1 MNYLSAEN
9 VSRNLG
15 ERWVF
20 KNLFFGLQ
28 KGEKVALIGKNGTG
42 KTTLMETLM
51 GMQSPD
57 EGKISIR
64 KGIRVG
70 YLPQNPDFNENEE
83 VLNYL
88 FSDDLPSAVAIK
100 YYEKAMI
107 SGDPKELEEAFSLM
121 EANNA
126 WDYEARAK
134 QIISRLGIPDG
145 EQKVSTLSGGQ
156 KKRLALA
163 KLLIESPDIMI
174 LDEPTNHL
182 DIETI
187 EWLEGILSGPNVT
200 VLVVSHDRYFLDK
213 ICNKMFELADGSLY
227 TYEGNYAY
235 FLEKKAE
242 REASEA
248 SSISKA
254 KNLYRKEL
262 EWMRKQPKARGTKA
276 QYRID
281 AFHET
286 EEKANK
292 KIDDSKLELNIQMSR
307 LGNKIIEINH
317 LKKAWG
323 DKKIV
328 NDFTYTFKKKDRIG
342 IVGKNGAGKT
352 TFLQLLTGNEQPDSG
367 TIDPGET
374 LVIGYYTQLPFEF
387 RPEQRVIDTITEI
400 AEVIPY
406 GKNESLT
413 PSQFLSKFL
422 FPTAQQYTPVSKL
435 SGGEK
440 KRLQLMKVL
449 VKNPNFL
456 ILDEPTND
464 LDLDTLQL
472 LEDFLSEFQ
481 GCLLLV
487 SHDRYF
493 MDNLVDQLILVEG
506 EGEVNFFNGNY
517 TDYRLALENETSK
530 TSPSRPSGIGI
541 SNGNT
546 INSEADHNKNP
557 LDKDFNKKAVAEALE
572 ATKPKKLSFKEQKEF
587 EELEKE
593 MADLELKKEA
603 FIEKLNAGSEDF
615 QELAKWAQEIEKI
628 KNTLEEK
635 ELRWLELS
643 M

>member
-9 VSRNLG
+9 ISRNLG

-42 KTTLMETLM
+42 KTTLMESIM

-57 EGKISIR
+57 EGKITIR

-70 YLPQNPDFNENEE
+70 YLPQNPIFTENER

-100 YYEKAMI
+100 AYEKAML
-107 SGDPKELEEAFSLM
+107 SGDPQELEDSFALM

-134 QIISRLGIPDG
+134 QIITRLGIPDG
-145 EQKVSTLSGGQ
+145 DQLVSTLSGGQ
-156 KKRLALA
+156 KKRLSLA

-213 ICNKMFELADGSLY
+213 VCNKMMELALGSIY
-227 TYEGNYAY
+227 TYEGNYGY

-248 SSISKA
+248 STVAKA

-262 EWMRKQPKARGTKA
+262 EWMRRQPKARGTKS
-276 QYRID
+276 QSRID
-281 AFHET
+281 AFSET
-286 EEKANK
+286 EEMAHRKV
-292 KIDDSKLELNIQMSR
+292 DDSKLELNIQMSR

-323 DKKIV
+323 EKKIV

-352 TFLQLLTGNEQPDSG
+352 TFLQLLTGLEQPDSG

-387 RPEQRVIDTITEI
+387 KPEQRVIDTITEI

-440 KRLQLMKVL
+440 KRLQLMQVL

-517 TDYRLALENETSK
+517 TDYRIALENKEKEPAPT
-530 TSPSRPSGIGI
+530 P
-541 SNGNT
+541 
-546 INSEADHNKNP
+546 
-557 LDKDFNKKAVAEALE
+557 KAAVIEKEVVSVQKGA
-572 ATKPKKLSFKEQKEF
+572 KLSFKEQKEF
-587 EELEKE
+587 EDLEKE
-593 MADLELKKEA
+593 MAKLEAEKEA
-603 FIEKLNAGSEDF
+603 LIEKLNGGSDDF
-615 QELAKWAQEIEKI
+615 QLLANWAKEIEVL

-643 M
+643 ERV

>member
-9 VSRNLG
+9 ISRNLG

-42 KTTLMETLM
+42 KTTLMESIM

-57 EGKISIR
+57 EGKITIR

-70 YLPQNPDFNENEE
+70 YLPQNPIFEENER

-100 YYEKAMI
+100 AYEKAML
-107 SGDPKELEEAFSLM
+107 SGDPQELEDSFALM
-121 EANNA
+121 ESNNA

-145 EQKVSTLSGGQ
+145 DQQVSTLSGGQ
-156 KKRLALA
+156 KKRLSLA

-200 VLVVSHDRYFLDK
+200 VVVVSHDRYFLDK
-213 ICNKMFELADGSLY
+213 VCNKMMELANGSIY
-227 TYEGNYAY
+227 TYEGNYGY

-248 SSISKA
+248 STVAKA

-262 EWMRKQPKARGTKA
+262 EWMRRQPKARGTKA

-281 AFHET
+281 AFAET
-286 EEKANK
+286 EEVAHRKV
-292 KIDDSKLELNIQMSR
+292 DDSKLELNIQMSR

-323 DKKIV
+323 EKKIV

-352 TFLQLLTGNEQPDSG
+352 TFLQLLTGLEQPDSG

-387 RPEQRVIDTITEI
+387 KPDQRVIDTITEI

-413 PSQFLSKFL
+413 PSQFLSKIL

-440 KRLQLMKVL
+440 KRLQLMQVL

-517 TDYRLALENETSK
+517 TDYRISLENKEKEPAPVTKAPVIETPVTPVQK
-530 TSPSRPSGIGI
+530 G
-541 SNGNT
+541 
-546 INSEADHNKNP
+546 A
-557 LDKDFNKKAVAEALE
+557 
-572 ATKPKKLSFKEQKEF
+572 KLSFKEQKEF

-593 MADLELKKEA
+593 MATLESEKEA
-603 FIEKLNAGSEDF
+603 LIEKLNGGSEDF
-615 QELAKWAQEIEKI
+615 QLLADWAKAIEAI

-643 M
+643 ERV

>member
-9 VSRNLG
+9 VSRNIG
-15 ERWVF
+15 ERWIF
-20 KNLFFGLQ
+20 KSLFFGLQ

-51 GMQSPD
+51 GMQTPD
-57 EGKISIR
+57 DGKISIR

-70 YLPQNPDFNENEE
+70 YLPQNPIFSENEE

-100 YYEKAMI
+100 AYEKAML
-107 SGDPKELEEAFSLM
+107 SGDSKELEDSFALM
-121 EANNA
+121 ETHNA

-134 QIISRLGIPDG
+134 QIITRLGIPDG
-145 EQKVSTLSGGQ
+145 DQKVSTLSGGQ
-156 KKRLALA
+156 KKRLSLA

-213 ICNKMFELADGSLY
+213 ICNKMFELALGALY

-281 AFHET
+281 AFT
-286 EEKANK
+286 EIDEMAHK
-292 KIDDSKLELNIQMSR
+292 KLDDSKLELNIQMSR
-307 LGNKIIEINH
+307 LGNKIIEING

-323 DKKIV
+323 DKKII
-328 NDFTYTFKKKDRIG
+328 NEFTYTFKKKDRIG

-352 TFLQLLTGNEQPDSG
+352 TFLQLLTGLEKPDAG

-374 LVIGYYTQLPFEF
+374 LVIGYYTQIPFDF
-387 RPEQRVIDTITEI
+387 KPEQRVIDTITEI

-406 GKNESLT
+406 GKNESLS

-422 FPTAQQYTPVSKL
+422 FPTAQQYTPVEKL

-440 KRLQLMKVL
+440 KRLQLMRVL

-506 EGEVNFFNGNY
+506 EGEVKFFNGNY
-517 TDYRLALENETSK
+517 TDYRISLENQSENNSAANKPSPVKAPSTENSTSK
-530 TSPSRPSGIGI
+530 ST
-541 SNGNT
+541 
-546 INSEADHNKNP
+546 
-557 LDKDFNKKAVAEALE
+557 
-572 ATKPKKLSFKEQKEF
+572 KLSFKEQKEF
-587 EELEKE
+587 ETLEIE
-593 MADLELKKEA
+593 IQDLEQKKQSL
-603 FIEKLNAGSEDF
+603 IEQLNAGHEDF
-615 QELAKWAQEIEKI
+615 QLLSQWATQIEEI
-628 KNTLEEK
+628 KNWLEEK
-635 ELRWLELS
+635 EARWLELS
-643 M
+643 EK

>member
-9 VSRNLG
+9 ISRNIG

-70 YLPQNPDFNENEE
+70 YLPQNPIFTENEE

-88 FSDDLPSAVAIK
+88 FSDDLPSAMAIK
-100 YYEKAMI
+100 AYEKAMI
-107 SGDPKELEEAFSLM
+107 SGDAKELEDSFALM
-121 EANNA
+121 EAHNA

-145 EQKVSTLSGGQ
+145 DQKVSTLSGGQ
-156 KKRLALA
+156 KKRLSLA

-213 ICNKMFELADGSLY
+213 ICNKMFELSQGSLY

-281 AFHET
+281 AFAET
-286 EEKANK
+286 EEMAHRKP
-292 KIDDSKLELNIQMSR
+292 DDSKLELAIQMSR
-307 LGNKIIEINH
+307 LGNKIIEING

-323 DKKIV
+323 DKKII

-352 TFLQLLTGNEQPDSG
+352 TFLQLLTGLETPDAG

-374 LVIGYYTQLPFEF
+374 LVVGYYTQIPFDF
-387 RPEQRVIDTITEI
+387 KPEQRVIDTITEI

-406 GKNESLT
+406 GKNESLS

-422 FPTAQQYTPVSKL
+422 FPTAQQYTPVAKL

-440 KRLQLMKVL
+440 KRLQLMRVL

-506 EGEVNFFNGNY
+506 EGEVRFFNGNY
-517 TDYRLALENETSK
+517 TDYRISLENQPESA
-530 TSPSRPSGIGI
+530 P
-541 SNGNT
+541 
-546 INSEADHNKNP
+546 
-557 LDKDFNKKAVAEALE
+557 
-572 ATKPKKLSFKEQKEF
+572 ATKVNPVKAPSTVAAPAGTKGPKLSFKEQKEF
-587 EELEKE
+587 EELEAK
-593 MADLELKKEA
+593 MATLESQKAVL
-603 FIEKLNAGSEDF
+603 IDQLHAGSEDF
-615 QELAKWAQEIEKI
+615 QVLTRLAQEIDVI
-628 KNTLEEK
+628 KNSLEEM

-643 M
+643 ERV

>member
-107 SGDPKELEEAFSLM
+107 SGDPSELEEAFSLM
-121 EANNA
+121 EINNA

-187 EWLEGILSGPNVT
+187 EWLEGIMSGPNVT

-213 ICNKMFELADGSLY
+213 ICNKMFELAEGTLY

-254 KNLYRKEL
+254 KNLYKKEL

-276 QYRID
+276 QSRID
-281 AFHET
+281 AFYDT

-323 DKKIV
+323 EKKIV

-352 TFLQLLTGNEQPDSG
+352 TFLQLLTGNTQPDSG

-449 VKNPNFL
+449 VTNPNFL

-517 TDYRLALENETSK
+517 TDYRIALENKEKQPEVKVVKDSSASTAVESTS
-530 TSPSRPSGIGI
+530 TNAP
-541 SNGNT
+541 
-546 INSEADHNKNP
+546 A
-557 LDKDFNKKAVAEALE
+557 
-572 ATKPKKLSFKEQKEF
+572 KKLSFKEQKEF
-587 EELEKE
+587 EDLEKE
-593 MADLELKKEA
+593 MAKLEAEKETL
-603 FIEKLNAGSEDF
+603 IEKLNAGSENF
-615 QELAKWAQEIEKI
+615 QELANWSKAIEDI

>member
-9 VSRNLG
+9 ISRNLG

-42 KTTLMETLM
+42 KTTLMESIM

-57 EGKISIR
+57 EGKITIR

-70 YLPQNPDFNENEE
+70 YLPQNPFFEENER

-100 YYEKAMI
+100 AYEKAML
-107 SGDPKELEEAFSLM
+107 SGDPQELEDSFALM

-134 QIISRLGIPDG
+134 QIITRLGIPDG
-145 EQKVSTLSGGQ
+145 DQQVSTLSGGQ
-156 KKRLALA
+156 KKRLSLA

-213 ICNKMFELADGSLY
+213 VCNKMMELALGSIY
-227 TYEGNYAY
+227 TYEGNYGY

-248 SSISKA
+248 STVAKA

-262 EWMRKQPKARGTKA
+262 EWMRRQPKARGTKS
-276 QYRID
+276 QSRID
-281 AFHET
+281 AFSET
-286 EEKANK
+286 EEMAHRKV
-292 KIDDSKLELNIQMSR
+292 DDSKLELNIQMSR

-323 DKKIV
+323 EKKIV

-352 TFLQLLTGNEQPDSG
+352 TFLQLLTGLEQPDSG

-387 RPEQRVIDTITEI
+387 KPEQRVIDTITEI

-440 KRLQLMKVL
+440 KRLQLMQVL

-506 EGEVNFFNGNY
+506 EGEVKFFNGNY
-517 TDYRLALENETSK
+517 TDYRISLENQSENTVGANK
-530 TSPSRPSGIGI
+530 PSPAKAPS
-541 SNGNT
+541 T
-546 INSEADHNKNP
+546 ENSSMK
-557 LDKDFNKKAVAEALE
+557 VS
-572 ATKPKKLSFKEQKEF
+572 KLSFKEQKEF
-587 EELEKE
+587 DTLEKE
-593 MADLELKKEA
+593 IQDLEQKKLA
-603 FIEKLNAGSEDF
+603 LIEQLNAGHEDF
-615 QELAKWAQEIEKI
+615 QILSQWATQIEEI
-628 KNTLEEK
+628 KNTQEQK
-635 ELRWLELS
+635 EARWLELS
-643 M
+643 ER

>member
-9 VSRNLG
+9 ISRNIG

-70 YLPQNPDFNENEE
+70 YLPQNPIFAENEE

-88 FSDDLPSAVAIK
+88 FSDDLPSAMAIK
-100 YYEKAMI
+100 AYEKAMI
-107 SGDPKELEEAFSLM
+107 SGDSKELEDSFALM
-121 EANNA
+121 EAHNA

-145 EQKVSTLSGGQ
+145 DQKVSTLSGGQ
-156 KKRLALA
+156 KKRLSLA

-213 ICNKMFELADGSLY
+213 ICNKMFELSQGSLY

-281 AFHET
+281 AFAET
-286 EEKANK
+286 EEMAHRKP
-292 KIDDSKLELNIQMSR
+292 DDSKLELAIQMSR
-307 LGNKIIEINH
+307 LGNKIIEING
-317 LKKAWG
+317 LQKAWG
-323 DKKIV
+323 EKKII

-352 TFLQLLTGNEQPDSG
+352 TFLQLLTGLETPDAG

-374 LVIGYYTQLPFEF
+374 LVVGYYTQIPFDF
-387 RPEQRVIDTITEI
+387 KPEQRVIDTITEI

-406 GKNESLT
+406 GKNESLS

-422 FPTAQQYTPVSKL
+422 FPTAQQYTPVAKL

-440 KRLQLMKVL
+440 KRLQLMRVL

-506 EGEVNFFNGNY
+506 
-517 TDYRLALENETSK
+517 
-530 TSPSRPSGIGI
+530 
-541 SNGNT
+541 
-546 INSEADHNKNP
+546 
-557 LDKDFNKKAVAEALE
+557 
-572 ATKPKKLSFKEQKEF
+572 
-587 EELEKE
+587 
-593 MADLELKKEA
+593 
-603 FIEKLNAGSEDF
+603 
-615 QELAKWAQEIEKI
+615 
-628 KNTLEEK
+628 
-635 ELRWLELS
+635 
-643 M
+643 

>member
-9 VSRNLG
+9 ISRNLG

-42 KTTLMETLM
+42 KTTLMESIM

-57 EGKISIR
+57 EGKITIR

-70 YLPQNPDFNENEE
+70 YLPQNPIFAENER

-100 YYEKAMI
+100 SYEKAML
-107 SGDPKELEEAFSLM
+107 SGDPQELADSFALM
-121 EANNA
+121 EVNNA

-134 QIISRLGIPDG
+134 QIITRLGIPDG
-145 EQKVSTLSGGQ
+145 DQQVATLSGGQ
-156 KKRLALA
+156 KKRLSLA

-213 ICNKMFELADGSLY
+213 VCNKMMELALGSIY
-227 TYEGNYAY
+227 TYEGNYGY

-242 REASEA
+242 RDASDA
-248 SSISKA
+248 STVAKA

-262 EWMRKQPKARGTKA
+262 EWMRRQPKARGTKA
-276 QYRID
+276 QSRID
-281 AFHET
+281 AFAET
-286 EEKANK
+286 EEVAHRKV
-292 KIDDSKLELNIQMSR
+292 DDSKLELNIQMSR

-323 DKKIV
+323 DKRIV

-352 TFLQLLTGNEQPDSG
+352 TFLQLLTGLEQPDSG

-387 RPEQRVIDTITEI
+387 KPEQRVIDTITEI

-406 GKNESLT
+406 GKNEFLT

-440 KRLQLMKVL
+440 KRLQLMQVL

-517 TDYRLALENETSK
+517 TDYRIALEIKEKEPASVVK
-530 TSPSRPSGIGI
+530 TNTPSPVVSAQKG
-541 SNGNT
+541 
-546 INSEADHNKNP
+546 A
-557 LDKDFNKKAVAEALE
+557 
-572 ATKPKKLSFKEQKEF
+572 KLSFKEQKEL
-587 EELEKE
+587 EDLEKE
-593 MADLELKKEA
+593 MAKLEA
-603 FIEKLNAGSEDF
+603 EKDALIQQLNDGSEDF
-615 QELAKWAQEIEKI
+615 QLLADWAKNIESI

-643 M
+643 ERA

>member
-9 VSRNLG
+9 ISRNLG

-28 KGEKVALIGKNGTG
+28 KGEKVSLIGKNGTG

-57 EGKISIR
+57 EGKVTIR

-70 YLPQNPDFNENEE
+70 YLPQNPIFQENEE

-88 FSDDLPSAVAIK
+88 FSDDLPSAQAIK
-100 YYEKAMI
+100 AYEKAMI
-107 SGDPKELEEAFSLM
+107 SGDAKELEESFALM
-121 EANNA
+121 VAHNA

-134 QIISRLGIPDG
+134 QIITRLGIPDG
-145 EQKVSTLSGGQ
+145 DQKVSTLSGGQ
-156 KKRLALA
+156 KKRLSLA

-213 ICNKMFELADGSLY
+213 VCNKMLELSNGSIY

-248 SSISKA
+248 STISKA

-262 EWMRKQPKARGTKA
+262 EWMRRQPKARGTKA
-276 QYRID
+276 QSRID
-281 AFHET
+281 AFAET
-286 EEKANK
+286 EEIAHRKV
-292 KIDDSKLELNIQMSR
+292 DDSKLEFNIQMSR

-352 TFLQLLTGNEQPDSG
+352 TFLQLLTGLEQPDAG

-387 RPEQRVIDTITEI
+387 KPEQRVIDVITEI

-422 FPTAQQYTPVSKL
+422 FPTAQQYTPVEKL

-440 KRLQLMKVL
+440 KRLQLMQVL

-506 EGEVNFFNGNY
+506 DGEVNFFNGNY
-517 TDYRLALENETSK
+517 TDYRIALENKEKEPVVEKK
-530 TSPSRPSGIGI
+530 TPTPVI
-541 SNGNT
+541 
-546 INSEADHNKNP
+546 ENKSTT
-557 LDKDFNKKAVAEALE
+557 KVA
-572 ATKPKKLSFKEQKEF
+572 KLSFKEAKEL
-587 EELEKE
+587 EELEKD
-593 MADLELKKEA
+593 MAVMEEQKEA
-603 FIEKLNAGSEDF
+603 LIERLNKGSDNF
-615 QELAKWAQEIEKI
+615 QDLTAWAAEIERL
-628 KNTLEEK
+628 KNSLEEK
-635 ELRWLELS
+635 EMRWLELS
-643 M
+643 ERA

>member
-9 VSRNLG
+9 ISRNLG

-42 KTTLMETLM
+42 KTTLMESIM

-57 EGKISIR
+57 EGKITIR

-70 YLPQNPDFNENEE
+70 YLPQNPIFAENER

-100 YYEKAMI
+100 AYEKAML
-107 SGDPKELEEAFSLM
+107 SGDPQELEDSFALM

-134 QIISRLGIPDG
+134 QIITRLGIPDG
-145 EQKVSTLSGGQ
+145 DQLVSTLSGGQ
-156 KKRLALA
+156 KKRLSLA

-213 ICNKMFELADGSLY
+213 VCNKMMELALGSIY
-227 TYEGNYAY
+227 TYEGNYGY

-248 SSISKA
+248 STVAKA

-262 EWMRKQPKARGTKA
+262 EWMRRQPKARGTKS
-276 QYRID
+276 QSRID
-281 AFHET
+281 AFSET
-286 EEKANK
+286 EEVAHRKV
-292 KIDDSKLELNIQMSR
+292 DDSKLELNIQMSR

-323 DKKIV
+323 EKKIV

-352 TFLQLLTGNEQPDSG
+352 TFLQLLTGLEQPDSG

-387 RPEQRVIDTITEI
+387 KPEQRVIDTITEI

-440 KRLQLMKVL
+440 KRLQLMQVL

-517 TDYRLALENETSK
+517 TDYRIALEIKEKTPAPVVKAPVIETPVVSVQK
-530 TSPSRPSGIGI
+530 G
-541 SNGNT
+541 
-546 INSEADHNKNP
+546 A
-557 LDKDFNKKAVAEALE
+557 
-572 ATKPKKLSFKEQKEF
+572 KLSFKEQKEF
-587 EELEKE
+587 EDLEKE
-593 MADLELKKEA
+593 MATLEAEKEA
-603 FIEKLNAGSEDF
+603 LIEKLNSGSEDF
-615 QELAKWAQEIEKI
+615 QLLADWAKQIEVL

-643 M
+643 ERA

>member
-9 VSRNLG
+9 ISRNLG

-42 KTTLMETLM
+42 KTTLMESLM
-51 GMQSPD
+51 GMQTPD

-70 YLPQNPDFNENEE
+70 YLPQNPIFAENEE

-100 YYEKAMI
+100 SYEKAMM
-107 SGDPKELEEAFSLM
+107 SGDPKELEDSFALIETH
-121 EANNA
+121 NA

-145 EQKVSTLSGGQ
+145 DQKVSTLSGGQ
-156 KKRLALA
+156 KKRLSLA

-187 EWLEGILSGPNVT
+187 EWLEGIMSGPNVT

-213 ICNKMFELADGSLY
+213 VCTKMMELADGSIY
-227 TYEGNYAY
+227 TYEGNYGY

-242 REASEA
+242 REASDA
-248 SSISKA
+248 SSVSKA
-254 KNLYRKEL
+254 KNLYRKDL
-262 EWMRKQPKARGTKA
+262 EWMRKQPKARGTKS
-276 QYRID
+276 QSRID
-281 AFHET
+281 AFYET

-292 KIDDSKLELNIQMSR
+292 KLDDSKLELNIQMSR

-323 DKKIV
+323 DKKII

-352 TFLQLLTGNEQPDSG
+352 TFLQLLTGLEQPDSG

-374 LVIGYYTQLPFEF
+374 LVVGYYTQIAFDF

-406 GKNESLT
+406 GKNESLS

-422 FPTAQQYTPVSKL
+422 FPTSQQYTPVEKL

-440 KRLQLMKVL
+440 KRLQLMRVL

-464 LDLDTLQL
+464 LDLDSIQL

-517 TDYRLALENETSK
+517 TDYRIALENKDNEPAAKQSPVKAPTTSA
-530 TSPSRPSGIGI
+530 P
-541 SNGNT
+541 
-546 INSEADHNKNP
+546 
-557 LDKDFNKKAVAEALE
+557 VV
-572 ATKPKKLSFKEQKEF
+572 PKGPKLSFKEQKEF

-593 MADLELKKEA
+593 MAALEIEKDS
-603 FIEKLNAGSEDF
+603 FVEKLNQGSDDF
-615 QELAKWAQEIEKI
+615 QLLTDWAKAIEDI
-628 KNTLEEK
+628 KNKLEEK

-643 M
+643 ERA

>member
-9 VSRNLG
+9 ISRNLG

-42 KTTLMETLM
+42 KTTLMESIM

-57 EGKISIR
+57 EGKITIR

-70 YLPQNPDFNENEE
+70 YLPQNPIFEASER

-100 YYEKAMI
+100 AYEKAMM
-107 SGDPKELEEAFSLM
+107 SGDPQELEDSFALM
-121 EANNA
+121 ETNNA

-134 QIISRLGIPDG
+134 QIITRLGIPDG
-145 EQKVSTLSGGQ
+145 DQQVSTLSGGQ
-156 KKRLALA
+156 KKRLSLA

-213 ICNKMFELADGSLY
+213 VCNKMMELALGSIY
-227 TYEGNYAY
+227 SYEGNYGY

-248 SSISKA
+248 STVTKA

-262 EWMRKQPKARGTKA
+262 EWMRRQPKARGTKS
-276 QYRID
+276 QSRID
-281 AFHET
+281 AFAET
-286 EEKANK
+286 EEMAHRKV
-292 KIDDSKLELNIQMSR
+292 DDSKLELNIQMSR

-323 DKKIV
+323 EKKIV

-352 TFLQLLTGNEQPDSG
+352 TFLQLLTGLDQPDSG

-387 RPEQRVIDTITEI
+387 KPDQRVIDTITEI

-406 GKNESLT
+406 GKNESLS

-440 KRLQLMKVL
+440 KRLQLIRVL

-506 EGEVNFFNGNY
+506 DGEVNFFNGNY
-517 TDYRLALENETSK
+517 TDYRIALENKEK
-530 TSPSRPSGIGI
+530 EPAP
-541 SNGNT
+541 
-546 INSEADHNKNP
+546 
-557 LDKDFNKKAVAEALE
+557 KAAAIEKEVLSVQKGA
-572 ATKPKKLSFKEQKEF
+572 KLSFKEQKE
-587 EELEKE
+587 LDDLDKE
-593 MADLELKKEA
+593 MAKLESEKDAL
-603 FIEKLNAGSEDF
+603 IEKLNSGSGDF
-615 QELAKWAQEIEKI
+615 QVLADWAKKIEVLKAS
-628 KNTLEEK
+628 LEEK

-643 M
+643 ERA

>member
-9 VSRNLG
+9 ISRNLG

-28 KGEKVALIGKNGTG
+28 KGEKVSLIGKNGTG

-51 GMQSPD
+51 GLQSPD
-57 EGKISIR
+57 EGKVTIR

-70 YLPQNPDFNENEE
+70 YLPQNPIFQENEE

-88 FSDDLPSAVAIK
+88 FSDDLPSAQAIK
-100 YYEKAMI
+100 AYEKAMI
-107 SGDPKELEEAFSLM
+107 SGDAKELEDSFALM

-134 QIISRLGIPDG
+134 QIITRLGIPDG
-145 EQKVSTLSGGQ
+145 DQKVSTLSGGQ
-156 KKRLALA
+156 KKRLSLA

-213 ICNKMFELADGSLY
+213 VCNKMLELSNGSIY

-248 SSISKA
+248 STISKA

-262 EWMRKQPKARGTKA
+262 EWMRRQPKARGTKA
-276 QYRID
+276 QSRID
-281 AFHET
+281 AFAET
-286 EEKANK
+286 EEVAHRKT
-292 KIDDSKLELNIQMSR
+292 DDSKLELNIQMSR

-323 DKKIV
+323 EKKIV

-342 IVGKNGAGKT
+342 IIGKNGAGKT
-352 TFLQLLTGNEQPDSG
+352 TFLQLLTGLEQPDAG

-387 RPEQRVIDTITEI
+387 KPEQRVIDTITEI

-422 FPTAQQYTPVSKL
+422 FPTAQQYTPVEKL

-440 KRLQLMKVL
+440 KRLQLMQVL

-517 TDYRLALENETSK
+517 TDYRIALENKEK
-530 TSPSRPSGIGI
+530 EP
-541 SNGNT
+541 
-546 INSEADHNKNP
+546 
-557 LDKDFNKKAVAEALE
+557 VAEKKSPVVAVE
-572 ATKPKKLSFKEQKEF
+572 NKPASKGAKLSFKEAKEL
-587 EELEKE
+587 EEIEKE
-593 MADLELKKEA
+593 MAVMEGQKEA
-603 FIEKLNAGSEDF
+603 LIERLSKGSDDF
-615 QELAKWAQEIEKI
+615 QDLTAWAAEIERL
-628 KNTLEEK
+628 KNSLEEK
-635 ELRWLELS
+635 EMRWLELS
-643 M
+643 ERA

>member
-107 SGDPKELEEAFSLM
+107 SGDPSELEEAFSLM
-121 EANNA
+121 EINNA

-187 EWLEGILSGPNVT
+187 EWLEGIMSGPNVT

-213 ICNKMFELADGSLY
+213 ICNKMFELAEGTLY

-254 KNLYRKEL
+254 KNLYKKEL

-276 QYRID
+276 QSRID
-281 AFHET
+281 AFYDT

-292 KIDDSKLELNIQMSR
+292 KIDDSKLELNIQMTR

-323 DKKIV
+323 EKKIV

-352 TFLQLLTGNEQPDSG
+352 TFLQLLTGNTQPDSG

-406 GKNESLT
+406 GKNETLT

-449 VKNPNFL
+449 VTNPNFL

-517 TDYRLALENETSK
+517 TDYRIALENKEK
-530 TSPSRPSGIGI
+530 QP
-541 SNGNT
+541 
-546 INSEADHNKNP
+546 EVKVV
-557 LDKDFNKKAVAEALE
+557 KDSSASTAVESTTTNAPA
-572 ATKPKKLSFKEQKEF
+572 KKLSFKEQKEF
-587 EELEKE
+587 EDLEKE
-593 MADLELKKEA
+593 MAKLEAEKETL
-603 FIEKLNAGSEDF
+603 IEKLNAGSENF
-615 QELAKWAQEIEKI
+615 QELANWSKAIEDI

>member
-9 VSRNLG
+9 ISRNLG

-42 KTTLMETLM
+42 KTTLMESIM

-57 EGKISIR
+57 EGKITIR

-70 YLPQNPDFNENEE
+70 YLPQNPIFEENER

-100 YYEKAMI
+100 AYEKAML
-107 SGDPKELEEAFSLM
+107 SGDPQELEDSFALM
-121 EANNA
+121 ESNNA

-145 EQKVSTLSGGQ
+145 DQQVSTLSGGQ
-156 KKRLALA
+156 KKRLSLA

-213 ICNKMFELADGSLY
+213 VCNKMMELANGSIY
-227 TYEGNYAY
+227 TYEGNYGY

-248 SSISKA
+248 STVAKA

-262 EWMRKQPKARGTKA
+262 EWMRRQPKARGTKA

-281 AFHET
+281 AFAET
-286 EEKANK
+286 EEVAHRKV
-292 KIDDSKLELNIQMSR
+292 DDSKLELNIQMSR

-323 DKKIV
+323 EKKIV

-352 TFLQLLTGNEQPDSG
+352 TFLQLLTGLEQPDSG

-387 RPEQRVIDTITEI
+387 KPEQRVIDTITEI

-422 FPTAQQYTPVSKL
+422 FPTTQQYTPVSKL

-440 KRLQLMKVL
+440 KRLQLMQVL

-493 MDNLVDQLILVEG
+493 MDNLVDQLILIEG

-517 TDYRLALENETSK
+517 TDYRISLENKEKEPAPVTKAPVIETPVTPVQK
-530 TSPSRPSGIGI
+530 G
-541 SNGNT
+541 
-546 INSEADHNKNP
+546 A
-557 LDKDFNKKAVAEALE
+557 
-572 ATKPKKLSFKEQKEF
+572 KLSFKEQKEF

-593 MADLELKKEA
+593 MATLESEKEA
-603 FIEKLNAGSEDF
+603 LIEKLNGGSEDF
-615 QELAKWAQEIEKI
+615 QLLADWAKAIEAI

-643 M
+643 ERA

>member
-9 VSRNLG
+9 ISRNLG

-42 KTTLMETLM
+42 KTTLMESIM

-57 EGKISIR
+57 EGKITIR

-70 YLPQNPDFNENEE
+70 YLPQNPFFEENER

-100 YYEKAMI
+100 AYEKAML
-107 SGDPKELEEAFSLM
+107 SGDPQELEDSFALM

-134 QIISRLGIPDG
+134 QIITRLGIPDG
-145 EQKVSTLSGGQ
+145 DQQVSTLSGGQ
-156 KKRLALA
+156 KKRLSLA

-213 ICNKMFELADGSLY
+213 VCNKMMELALGAIY
-227 TYEGNYAY
+227 TYEGNYGY

-248 SSISKA
+248 STVAKA

-262 EWMRKQPKARGTKA
+262 EWMRRQPKARGTKS
-276 QYRID
+276 QSRID
-281 AFHET
+281 AFSET
-286 EEKANK
+286 EEMAHRKV
-292 KIDDSKLELNIQMSR
+292 DDSKLELNIQMSR

-323 DKKIV
+323 EKKIV

-352 TFLQLLTGNEQPDSG
+352 TFLQLLTGLEQPDSG

-387 RPEQRVIDTITEI
+387 KPEQRVIDTITEI

-440 KRLQLMKVL
+440 KRLQLMQVL

-517 TDYRLALENETSK
+517 TDYRIALENKEKEPAPVAKAPVIET
-530 TSPSRPSGIGI
+530 P
-541 SNGNT
+541 
-546 INSEADHNKNP
+546 
-557 LDKDFNKKAVAEALE
+557 VAPVQKGA
-572 ATKPKKLSFKEQKEF
+572 KLSFKEQKEF
-587 EELEKE
+587 EDLEKE
-593 MADLELKKEA
+593 MAKLEAEKEA
-603 FIEKLNAGSEDF
+603 LIEKLNGGSEDF
-615 QELAKWAQEIEKI
+615 QLLADWAKQIEVL

-643 M
+643 ERA

>member
-9 VSRNLG
+9 ISRNLG

-42 KTTLMETLM
+42 KTTLMESIM

-57 EGKISIR
+57 EGKITIR

-70 YLPQNPDFNENEE
+70 YLPQNPIFEENER

-100 YYEKAMI
+100 AYEKAML
-107 SGDPKELEEAFSLM
+107 SGDPQELEDSFALM
-121 EANNA
+121 ESNNA

-145 EQKVSTLSGGQ
+145 DQQVSTLSGGQ
-156 KKRLALA
+156 KKRLSLA

-213 ICNKMFELADGSLY
+213 VCNKMMELANGSIY
-227 TYEGNYAY
+227 TYEGNYGY

-248 SSISKA
+248 STVAKA

-262 EWMRKQPKARGTKA
+262 EWMRRQPKARGTKA

-281 AFHET
+281 AFAET
-286 EEKANK
+286 EEVAHRKV
-292 KIDDSKLELNIQMSR
+292 DDSKLELNIQMSR

-323 DKKIV
+323 EKKIV

-352 TFLQLLTGNEQPDSG
+352 TFLQLLTGLEQPDSG

-387 RPEQRVIDTITEI
+387 KPEQRVIDTITEI

-440 KRLQLMKVL
+440 KRLQLMQVL

-517 TDYRLALENETSK
+517 TDYRISLENKEKEPAPVTKAPVIETPVTPVQK
-530 TSPSRPSGIGI
+530 G
-541 SNGNT
+541 
-546 INSEADHNKNP
+546 A
-557 LDKDFNKKAVAEALE
+557 
-572 ATKPKKLSFKEQKEF
+572 KLSFKEQKEF

-593 MADLELKKEA
+593 MATLESEKEA
-603 FIEKLNAGSEDF
+603 LIEKLNGGSEDF
-615 QELAKWAQEIEKI
+615 QLLADWAKAIEAI

-643 M
+643 ERA

>member
-9 VSRNLG
+9 ISRNIG

-70 YLPQNPDFNENEE
+70 YLPQNPIFAENEE

-88 FSDDLPSAVAIK
+88 FSDDLPSAMAIK
-100 YYEKAMI
+100 AYEKAMI
-107 SGDPKELEEAFSLM
+107 SGDSKELEDSFALM
-121 EANNA
+121 EAHNA

-145 EQKVSTLSGGQ
+145 DQKVSTLSGGQ
-156 KKRLALA
+156 KKRLSLA

-213 ICNKMFELADGSLY
+213 ICNKMFELSQGSLY

-281 AFHET
+281 AFAET
-286 EEKANK
+286 EEMAHRKP
-292 KIDDSKLELNIQMSR
+292 DDSKLELAIQMSR
-307 LGNKIIEINH
+307 LGNKIIEING
-317 LKKAWG
+317 LQKAWG
-323 DKKIV
+323 EKKII

-352 TFLQLLTGNEQPDSG
+352 TFLQLLTGLETPDAG

-374 LVIGYYTQLPFEF
+374 LVVGYYTQIPFDF
-387 RPEQRVIDTITEI
+387 KPEQRVIDTITEI

-406 GKNESLT
+406 GKNESLS

-422 FPTAQQYTPVSKL
+422 FPTAQQYTPVAKL

-440 KRLQLMKVL
+440 KRLQLMRVL

-506 EGEVNFFNGNY
+506 EGEVRFFNGNY
-517 TDYRLALENETSK
+517 TDYRISLENQTDSAPVAK
-530 TSPSRPSGIGI
+530 VNPVKAPSTVAAP
-541 SNGNT
+541 
-546 INSEADHNKNP
+546 
-557 LDKDFNKKAVAEALE
+557 AV
-572 ATKPKKLSFKEQKEF
+572 TKGPKLSFKEQKEF
-587 EELEKE
+587 EELEAK
-593 MADLELKKEA
+593 MATLESQKAGL
-603 FIEKLNAGSEDF
+603 IEQLNAGSEDF
-615 QELAKWAQEIEKI
+615 QVLTSLAQEIETI
-628 KNTLEEK
+628 KNSLEEM

-643 M
+643 ERV

>member
-9 VSRNLG
+9 ISRNLG

-42 KTTLMETLM
+42 KTTLMESIM

-57 EGKISIR
+57 EGKITIR

-70 YLPQNPDFNENEE
+70 YLPQNPFFEENER

-100 YYEKAMI
+100 AYEKAML
-107 SGDPKELEEAFSLM
+107 SGDPQELEDSFALM

-134 QIISRLGIPDG
+134 QIITRLGIPDG
-145 EQKVSTLSGGQ
+145 DQQVSTLSGGQ
-156 KKRLALA
+156 KKRLSLA

-213 ICNKMFELADGSLY
+213 VCNKMMELALGSIY
-227 TYEGNYAY
+227 TYEGNYGY

-248 SSISKA
+248 STVAKA

-262 EWMRKQPKARGTKA
+262 EWMRRQPKARGTKS
-276 QYRID
+276 QSRID
-281 AFHET
+281 AFSET
-286 EEKANK
+286 EEMAHRKV
-292 KIDDSKLELNIQMSR
+292 DDSKLELNIQMSR

-323 DKKIV
+323 EKKIV

-352 TFLQLLTGNEQPDSG
+352 TFLQLLTGLEQPDSG

-387 RPEQRVIDTITEI
+387 KPEQRVIDTITEI

-440 KRLQLMKVL
+440 KRLQLMQVL

-517 TDYRLALENETSK
+517 TDYRIALENKEKEPAPVAKAPVIET
-530 TSPSRPSGIGI
+530 P
-541 SNGNT
+541 
-546 INSEADHNKNP
+546 
-557 LDKDFNKKAVAEALE
+557 VAPVQKGA
-572 ATKPKKLSFKEQKEF
+572 KLSFKEQKEF
-587 EELEKE
+587 EDLEKE
-593 MADLELKKEA
+593 MAKLEAEKEA
-603 FIEKLNAGSEDF
+603 LIEKLNGGSEDF
-615 QELAKWAQEIEKI
+615 QLLADWAKQIEVL

-643 M
+643 ERA

>member
-9 VSRNLG
+9 ISRNIG

-20 KNLFFGLQ
+20 KSLFFGLQ

-70 YLPQNPDFNENEE
+70 YLPQNPIFSENEE

-88 FSDDLPSAVAIK
+88 FSDDLPSAMAIK
-100 YYEKAMI
+100 AYEKAMI
-107 SGDPKELEEAFSLM
+107 SGDAKELEDSFALM
-121 EANNA
+121 EAHNA

-134 QIISRLGIPDG
+134 QIITRLGIPDG
-145 EQKVSTLSGGQ
+145 DQKVLTLSGGQ
-156 KKRLALA
+156 KKRLSLA

-213 ICNKMFELADGSLY
+213 ICTKMFELSQGSLY
-227 TYEGNYAY
+227 TYDGNYAY

-281 AFHET
+281 AFAET
-286 EEKANK
+286 EEMAHRKP
-292 KIDDSKLELNIQMSR
+292 DDSKLELAIQMSR
-307 LGNKIIEINH
+307 LGNKIIEIH
-317 LKKAWG
+317 GLKKAWA
-323 DKKIV
+323 DKKII

-352 TFLQLLTGNEQPDSG
+352 TFLQLLTGLEKPDAG

-374 LVIGYYTQLPFEF
+374 LVVGYYTQIPFDF
-387 RPEQRVIDTITEI
+387 KPEQRVIDTITEI

-406 GKNESLT
+406 GKNESLS

-422 FPTAQQYTPVSKL
+422 FPTAQQYTPVAKL

-440 KRLQLMKVL
+440 KRLQLMRVL

-506 EGEVNFFNGNY
+506 EGEVRFFNGNY
-517 TDYRLALENETSK
+517 TDYRISLENQTDIAPAAKVNPVKAPS
-530 TSPSRPSGIGI
+530 TVASP
-541 SNGNT
+541 
-546 INSEADHNKNP
+546 
-557 LDKDFNKKAVAEALE
+557 LL
-572 ATKPKKLSFKEQKEF
+572 TKGPKLSFKEQKEF
-587 EELEKE
+587 EELEAK
-593 MADLELKKEA
+593 MAHLESEKTDLMEQ
-603 FIEKLNAGSEDF
+603 LNAGSEDF
-615 QELAKWAQEIEKI
+615 QVLTRLAQEIDVI
-628 KNTLEEK
+628 KNSLEEM

-643 M
+643 ERA

>member
-9 VSRNLG
+9 ISRNLG

-20 KNLFFGLQ
+20 RNLFFGLQ

-42 KTTLMETLM
+42 KTTLMESLM
-51 GMQSPD
+51 GMQTPD

-70 YLPQNPDFNENEE
+70 YLPQSPVFAENEQ

-100 YYEKAMI
+100 SYEKAML
-107 SGDPKELEEAFSLM
+107 SGDSKELEDAFALM
-121 EANNA
+121 EAHNA

-145 EQKVSTLSGGQ
+145 DQKVSTLSGGQ
-156 KKRLALA
+156 KKRLSLA

-187 EWLEGILSGPNVT
+187 EWLEGIMSGPNVT

-213 ICNKMFELADGSLY
+213 VCNKMMELADGSIY

-292 KIDDSKLELNIQMSR
+292 KLDDSKLELNIQMSR

-323 DKKIV
+323 DKKII

-352 TFLQLLTGNEQPDSG
+352 TFLQLLTGLEQPDSG

-374 LVIGYYTQLPFEF
+374 LVVGYYTQIPFDF

-406 GKNESLT
+406 GKNESLS

-422 FPTAQQYTPVSKL
+422 FPTAQQYTPVEKL

-440 KRLQLMKVL
+440 KRLQLMRVL

-517 TDYRLALENETSK
+517 TDYRIALESK
-530 TSPSRPSGIGI
+530 EDEPAGKQSPVKAPS
-541 SNGNT
+541 T
-546 INSEADHNKNP
+546 AAP
-557 LDKDFNKKAVAEALE
+557 VAA
-572 ATKPKKLSFKEQKEF
+572 APVAAASKGPKLSFKEQKEF
-587 EELEKE
+587 DELEKE
-593 MADLELKKEA
+593 MAAL
-603 FIEKLNAGSEDF
+603 
-615 QELAKWAQEIEKI
+615 EIEKDSFVEKLSQGSDDFQLLTEWAKAIEEI
-628 KNTLEEK
+628 KNKLEEK

-643 M
+643 DRA

>member
-9 VSRNLG
+9 ISRNLG

-28 KGEKVALIGKNGTG
+28 KGEKVSLIGKNGTG

-51 GMQSPD
+51 GLQSPD
-57 EGKISIR
+57 EGKVTIR

-70 YLPQNPDFNENEE
+70 YLPQNPIFQENEE

-88 FSDDLPSAVAIK
+88 FSDDLPSAQAIK
-100 YYEKAMI
+100 AYEKAMI
-107 SGDPKELEEAFSLM
+107 SGDAIELEDSFALM
-121 EANNA
+121 EAHNA

-134 QIISRLGIPDG
+134 QIITRLGIPDG
-145 EQKVSTLSGGQ
+145 DQKVNTLSGGQ
-156 KKRLALA
+156 KKRLSLA

-213 ICNKMFELADGSLY
+213 VCNKMLELSNGSIY

-248 SSISKA
+248 STISKA

-262 EWMRKQPKARGTKA
+262 EWMRRQPKARGTKA
-276 QYRID
+276 QSRID
-281 AFHET
+281 AFAET
-286 EEKANK
+286 EEVAHRKT
-292 KIDDSKLELNIQMSR
+292 DDSKLELNIQMSR

-323 DKKIV
+323 EKKIV

-352 TFLQLLTGNEQPDSG
+352 TFLQLLTGLEQPDAG

-374 LVIGYYTQLPFEF
+374 LVIGYYTQIPFEF
-387 RPEQRVIDTITEI
+387 KPEQRVIDTITEI

-422 FPTAQQYTPVSKL
+422 FPTAQQYTPVEKL

-440 KRLQLMKVL
+440 KRLQLMQVL

-517 TDYRLALENETSK
+517 TDYRIALENKEK
-530 TSPSRPSGIGI
+530 EPAV
-541 SNGNT
+541 
-546 INSEADHNKNP
+546 EKKNP
-557 LDKDFNKKAVAEALE
+557 TPVIENKP
-572 ATKPKKLSFKEQKEF
+572 TPKGAKLSFKEAKEL
-587 EELEKE
+587 EELEKD
-593 MADLELKKEA
+593 MAVMEGQKEA
-603 FIEKLNAGSEDF
+603 LIERLSKGSDDF
-615 QELAKWAQEIEKI
+615 QDLTAWAAEIERL
-628 KNTLEEK
+628 KNSLEEK

-643 M
+643 ERA

>member
-9 VSRNLG
+9 ISRNLG

-20 KNLFFGLQ
+20 KGLFFGLQ

-42 KTTLMETLM
+42 KTTLMESLM
-51 GMQSPD
+51 GMQTPD
-57 EGKISIR
+57 EGNISIR

-70 YLPQNPDFNENEE
+70 YLPQNPIFAENEQ

-100 YYEKAMI
+100 SYEKAML
-107 SGDPKELEEAFSLM
+107 SGDSKELEDAFALM
-121 EANNA
+121 EAHNA

-145 EQKVSTLSGGQ
+145 DQKVSTLSGGQ
-156 KKRLALA
+156 KKRLSLA

-187 EWLEGILSGPNVT
+187 EWLEGIMSGPNVT

-213 ICNKMFELADGSLY
+213 VCNKMMELADGSIY

-242 REASEA
+242 REASDA
-248 SSISKA
+248 SSVSKA

-262 EWMRKQPKARGTKA
+262 EWMRKQPKARGTKS
-276 QYRID
+276 QSRID
-281 AFHET
+281 AFYET

-292 KIDDSKLELNIQMSR
+292 KLDDSKLELNIQMSR

-323 DKKIV
+323 DKKII

-352 TFLQLLTGNEQPDSG
+352 TFLQLLTGLEQPDSG

-374 LVIGYYTQLPFEF
+374 LVVGYYTQIPFDF

-406 GKNESLT
+406 GKNESLS

-422 FPTAQQYTPVSKL
+422 FPTSQQYTPVEKL

-440 KRLQLMKVL
+440 KRLQLMRVL

-472 LEDFLSEFQ
+472 LEDFLTEFQ

-517 TDYRLALENETSK
+517 TDYRIALENKENEPVAKQSPVKAPSTSAPV
-530 TSPSRPSGIGI
+530 T
-541 SNGNT
+541 
-546 INSEADHNKNP
+546 
-557 LDKDFNKKAVAEALE
+557 
-572 ATKPKKLSFKEQKEF
+572 PKGPKLSFKEQKEF

-593 MADLELKKEA
+593 MAALEIEKDS
-603 FIEKLNAGSEDF
+603 FVEKLNQGSEDF
-615 QELAKWAQEIEKI
+615 QLLTDWAKAIEDI
-628 KNTLEEK
+628 KNKLEEK
-635 ELRWLELS
+635 ELRWLDLS
-643 M
+643 ERA

>member
-9 VSRNLG
+9 ISRNLG

-42 KTTLMETLM
+42 KTTLMESIM

-57 EGKISIR
+57 EGKITIR

-70 YLPQNPDFNENEE
+70 YLPQNPIFAENER

-88 FSDDLPSAVAIK
+88 FTDDLPSAVAIK
-100 YYEKAMI
+100 AYEKAML
-107 SGDPKELEEAFSLM
+107 SGDPQELSDSFALM
-121 EANNA
+121 ETNNA

-134 QIISRLGIPDG
+134 QIITRLGIPDG
-145 EQKVSTLSGGQ
+145 DQQVSTLSGGQ
-156 KKRLALA
+156 KKRLSLA

-213 ICNKMFELADGSLY
+213 VCNKMMELALGSIY
-227 TYEGNYAY
+227 TYEGNYGY

-248 SSISKA
+248 STISKA

-262 EWMRKQPKARGTKA
+262 EWMRRQPKARGTKS
-276 QYRID
+276 QSRID
-281 AFHET
+281 AFSET
-286 EEKANK
+286 EEMAHRKV
-292 KIDDSKLELNIQMSR
+292 DDSKLELNIQMSR

-323 DKKIV
+323 EKKIV

-352 TFLQLLTGNEQPDSG
+352 TFLQLLTGLEQPDSG

-387 RPEQRVIDTITEI
+387 KPEQRVIDTITEI

-406 GKNESLT
+406 GKNESLS

-440 KRLQLMKVL
+440 KRLQLMRVL

-517 TDYRLALENETSK
+517 TDYRIALENKENEPVPT
-530 TSPSRPSGIGI
+530 
-541 SNGNT
+541 
-546 INSEADHNKNP
+546 
-557 LDKDFNKKAVAEALE
+557 
-572 ATKPKKLSFKEQKEF
+572 PKVQVKEKEVLSVQKGAKLSFKEQKEF
-587 EELEKE
+587 EDLEKE
-593 MADLELKKEA
+593 MAELEFKKVA
-603 FIEKLNAGSEDF
+603 LIEKLNRGSGDF
-615 QELAKWAQEIEKI
+615 QLLADWAKEIEEI

-643 M
+643 ERV

>member
-1 MNYLSAEN
+1 LEHYLN
-9 VSRNLG
+9 
-15 ERWVF
+15 
-20 KNLFFGLQ
+20 Q
-28 KGEKVALIGKNGTG
+28 EKI
-42 KTTLMETLM
+42 TL
-51 GMQSPD
+51 
-57 EGKISIR
+57 
-64 KGIRVG
+64 
-70 YLPQNPDFNENEE
+70 
-83 VLNYL
+83 
-88 FSDDLPSAVAIK
+88 
-100 YYEKAMI
+100 
-107 SGDPKELEEAFSLM
+107 
-121 EANNA
+121 
-126 WDYEARAK
+126 
-134 QIISRLGIPDG
+134 
-145 EQKVSTLSGGQ
+145 
-156 KKRLALA
+156 
-163 KLLIESPDIMI
+163 LL
-174 LDEPTNHL
+174 
-182 DIETI
+182 
-187 EWLEGILSGPNVT
+187 VT
-200 VLVVSHDRYFLDK
+200 HDRYFLDAVSNN
-213 ICNKMFELADGSLY
+213 IWEIDGSTINFY
-227 TYEGNYAY
+227 KGDYETYMEQ
-235 FLEKKAE
+235 KAA
-242 REASEA
+242 RIDSEMA
-248 SSISKA
+248 TIDKA

-276 QYRID
+276 QSRID
-281 AFHET
+281 AFYDT

-323 DKKIV
+323 EKKIV

-352 TFLQLLTGNEQPDSG
+352 TFLQLLTGNTQPDSG

-449 VKNPNFL
+449 VTNPNFL

-517 TDYRLALENETSK
+517 TDYRIALENKEK
-530 TSPSRPSGIGI
+530 QPEVKVVKEI
-541 SNGNT
+541 SASTAVENT
-546 INSEADHNKNP
+546 TTNAP
-557 LDKDFNKKAVAEALE
+557 A
-572 ATKPKKLSFKEQKEF
+572 KKLSFKEQKEF
-587 EELEKE
+587 EDLEKE
-593 MADLELKKEA
+593 IPALESKISALEIQLA
-603 FIEKLNAGSEDF
+603 EISDF
-615 QELAKWAQEIEKI
+615 SKIGELAKELEQLKSSLEI
-628 KNTLEEK
+628 K
-635 ELRWLELS
+635 ELRWLELT

>member
-9 VSRNLG
+9 ISRNLG

-42 KTTLMETLM
+42 KTTLMESIM

-57 EGKISIR
+57 EGKITIR

-70 YLPQNPDFNENEE
+70 YLPQNPIFEENER

-100 YYEKAMI
+100 AYEKAML
-107 SGDPKELEEAFSLM
+107 SGDPQELEDSFALM

-145 EQKVSTLSGGQ
+145 DQQVSTLSGGQ
-156 KKRLALA
+156 KKRLSLA

-213 ICNKMFELADGSLY
+213 VCNKMMELANGSIY
-227 TYEGNYAY
+227 TYEGNYGY

-248 SSISKA
+248 STVAKA

-262 EWMRKQPKARGTKA
+262 EWMRRQPKARGTKA

-281 AFHET
+281 AFAET
-286 EEKANK
+286 EEVAHRKV
-292 KIDDSKLELNIQMSR
+292 DDSKLELNIQMSR

-323 DKKIV
+323 EKKIV

-352 TFLQLLTGNEQPDSG
+352 TFLQLLTGLEQPDSG

-387 RPEQRVIDTITEI
+387 KPEQRVIDTITEI

-440 KRLQLMKVL
+440 KRLQLMQVL

-517 TDYRLALENETSK
+517 TDYRISLENKEKEPAAVVKAPVIETLVTPVQK
-530 TSPSRPSGIGI
+530 G
-541 SNGNT
+541 
-546 INSEADHNKNP
+546 A
-557 LDKDFNKKAVAEALE
+557 
-572 ATKPKKLSFKEQKEF
+572 KLSFKEQKEF
-587 EELEKE
+587 EALEKE
-593 MADLELKKEA
+593 MATLESEKEA
-603 FIEKLNAGSEDF
+603 LIEKLNGGSENF
-615 QELAKWAQEIEKI
+615 QLLADWAKAIETI

-643 M
+643 ERA

>member
-9 VSRNLG
+9 ISRNLG

-20 KNLFFGLQ
+20 KGLFFGLQ

-42 KTTLMETLM
+42 KTTLMESLM
-51 GMQSPD
+51 GMQTPD

-70 YLPQNPDFNENEE
+70 YLPQNPIFAENEQ

-100 YYEKAMI
+100 SYEKAML
-107 SGDPKELEEAFSLM
+107 SGDSKELEDAFALM
-121 EANNA
+121 EAHNA

-145 EQKVSTLSGGQ
+145 DQKVSTLSGGQ
-156 KKRLALA
+156 KKRLSLA

-187 EWLEGILSGPNVT
+187 EWLEGIMSGPNVT

-213 ICNKMFELADGSLY
+213 VCNKMMELADGSIY

-292 KIDDSKLELNIQMSR
+292 KLDDSKLELNIQMSR
-307 LGNKIIEINH
+307 LGNKIIEINT

-323 DKKIV
+323 DKKII

-352 TFLQLLTGNEQPDSG
+352 TFLQLLTGLEQPDSG

-374 LVIGYYTQLPFEF
+374 LVVGYYTQIPFDF

-406 GKNESLT
+406 GKNESLS

-422 FPTAQQYTPVSKL
+422 FPTAQQYTPVEKL

-440 KRLQLMKVL
+440 KRLQLMRVL

-517 TDYRLALENETSK
+517 TDYRIALENKEDEPVAK
-530 TSPSRPSGIGI
+530 QSPAKAPS
-541 SNGNT
+541 T
-546 INSEADHNKNP
+546 AAP
-557 LDKDFNKKAVAEALE
+557 AAPA
-572 ATKPKKLSFKEQKEF
+572 APKGPKLSFKEQKEF

-593 MADLELKKEA
+593 MADLEIEKEA
-603 FIEKLNAGSEDF
+603 LIEKLNQGSEDF
-615 QELAKWAQEIEKI
+615 QLLTDWAKAIEDI
-628 KNTLEEK
+628 KNKLEEK

-643 M
+643 ERA

>member
-9 VSRNLG
+9 ISRNIG

-28 KGEKVALIGKNGTG
+28 KGENVALIGKNGTG

-51 GMQSPD
+51 GMQNPD

-70 YLPQNPDFNENEE
+70 YLPQNPIFAENEE

-88 FSDDLPSAVAIK
+88 FSDDLPSAMAIK
-100 YYEKAMI
+100 AYEKAMI
-107 SGDPKELEEAFSLM
+107 SGDSKELEDSFALM
-121 EANNA
+121 EAHNA

-145 EQKVSTLSGGQ
+145 DQKVSTLSGGQ
-156 KKRLALA
+156 KKRLSLA

-213 ICNKMFELADGSLY
+213 ICNKMFELSQGSLY

-262 EWMRKQPKARGTKA
+262 EWMRKQTKARGTKA

-281 AFHET
+281 AFAET
-286 EEKANK
+286 EEMANRK
-292 KIDDSKLELNIQMSR
+292 PDDSKLELAIQMSR
-307 LGNKIIEINH
+307 LGNKIIEING
-317 LKKAWG
+317 LQKAWG
-323 DKKIV
+323 DKKII

-352 TFLQLLTGNEQPDSG
+352 TFLQLLTGLETPDAG

-374 LVIGYYTQLPFEF
+374 LVVGYYTQIPFDF
-387 RPEQRVIDTITEI
+387 KPEQRVIDTITEI

-406 GKNESLT
+406 GKNESLS

-422 FPTAQQYTPVSKL
+422 FPTAQQYTPVAKL

-440 KRLQLMKVL
+440 KRLQLMRVL

-506 EGEVNFFNGNY
+506 EGEVRFFNGNY
-517 TDYRLALENETSK
+517 TDYRISLENQTDSAPVAK
-530 TSPSRPSGIGI
+530 V
-541 SNGNT
+541 
-546 INSEADHNKNP
+546 NP
-557 LDKDFNKKAVAEALE
+557 VKAPCTVAAPVV
-572 ATKPKKLSFKEQKEF
+572 AKGPKLSFKEQKEF
-587 EELEKE
+587 EELEAK
-593 MADLELKKEA
+593 MATLESQKASL
-603 FIEKLNAGSEDF
+603 IEQLNAGSEDF
-615 QELAKWAQEIEKI
+615 QVLTRLAQEIETIKI
-628 KNTLEEK
+628 SLEEM

-643 M
+643 ERV

>member
-9 VSRNLG
+9 ISRNIG
-15 ERWVF
+15 ERWIF
-20 KNLFFGLQ
+20 KSLFFGLQ

-51 GMQSPD
+51 GLQTPD
-57 EGKISIR
+57 DGKISIR

-70 YLPQNPDFNENEE
+70 YLPQNPIFSEKEE

-100 YYEKAMI
+100 AYEKAML
-107 SGDPKELEEAFSLM
+107 SGDSKELEDSFALM
-121 EANNA
+121 EMHNA

-134 QIISRLGIPDG
+134 QIITRLGIPDG
-145 EQKVSTLSGGQ
+145 DQRVSTLSGGQ
-156 KKRLALA
+156 KKRLSLA

-213 ICNKMFELADGSLY
+213 ICNKMFELALGTLY
-227 TYEGNYAY
+227 TYDGNYAY

-262 EWMRKQPKARGTKA
+262 EWMRKQPRARGTKA

-281 AFHET
+281 AFT
-286 EEKANK
+286 EIDEMAHK
-292 KIDDSKLELNIQMSR
+292 KLDDSKLELNIQMSR
-307 LGNKIIEINH
+307 LGNKIIEING

-323 DKKIV
+323 DKKII
-328 NDFTYTFKKKDRIG
+328 NEFTYTFKKKDRIG
-342 IVGKNGAGKT
+342 IVGKNGSGKT
-352 TFLQLLTGNEQPDSG
+352 TFLQLLTGLEQPDAG

-374 LVIGYYTQLPFEF
+374 LVIGYYTQIPFEF
-387 RPEQRVIDTITEI
+387 KPEQRVIDTITEI

-406 GKNESLT
+406 GKNESLS

-422 FPTAQQYTPVSKL
+422 FPTAQQYTPVEKL

-440 KRLQLMKVL
+440 KRLQLMRVL

-506 EGEVNFFNGNY
+506 EGEVKFFNGNY
-517 TDYRLALENETSK
+517 TDYRISLENQSENIATNKPNPIKAPSTETASIK
-530 TSPSRPSGIGI
+530 
-541 SNGNT
+541 GN
-546 INSEADHNKNP
+546 
-557 LDKDFNKKAVAEALE
+557 
-572 ATKPKKLSFKEQKEF
+572 KLSFKEKKEF
-587 EELEKE
+587 ETLEKE
-593 MADLELKKEA
+593 VQELEQKKQSLVEQ
-603 FIEKLNAGSEDF
+603 LNAGHDDF
-615 QELAKWAQEIEKI
+615 QLLSQWAIQIEEIK
-628 KNTLEEK
+628 TSLEEK
-635 ELRWLELS
+635 EIRWLELS
-643 M
+643 EK

>member
-9 VSRNLG
+9 ISRNLG

-42 KTTLMETLM
+42 KTTLMESIM

-57 EGKISIR
+57 EGKITIR

-70 YLPQNPDFNENEE
+70 YLPQNPIFTENER

-100 YYEKAMI
+100 AYEKAML
-107 SGDPKELEEAFSLM
+107 SGDPQELEDSFALM

-134 QIISRLGIPDG
+134 QIITRLGIPDG
-145 EQKVSTLSGGQ
+145 DQLVSTLSGGQ
-156 KKRLALA
+156 KKRLSLA

-213 ICNKMFELADGSLY
+213 VCNKMMELALGSIY
-227 TYEGNYAY
+227 TYEGNYGY

-248 SSISKA
+248 STVAKA

-262 EWMRKQPKARGTKA
+262 EWMRRQPKARGTKS
-276 QYRID
+276 QSRID
-281 AFHET
+281 AFSET
-286 EEKANK
+286 EEVAHRKV
-292 KIDDSKLELNIQMSR
+292 DDSKLELNIQMSR

-323 DKKIV
+323 EKKIV

-352 TFLQLLTGNEQPDSG
+352 TFLQLLTGLEQPDSG

-387 RPEQRVIDTITEI
+387 KPEQRVIDTITEI

-440 KRLQLMKVL
+440 KRLQLMQVL

-517 TDYRLALENETSK
+517 TDYRIALEIKEKAPAPVVKAPVIETPVVSVQK
-530 TSPSRPSGIGI
+530 G
-541 SNGNT
+541 
-546 INSEADHNKNP
+546 A
-557 LDKDFNKKAVAEALE
+557 
-572 ATKPKKLSFKEQKEF
+572 KLSFKEQKEF
-587 EELEKE
+587 EDLEKE
-593 MADLELKKEA
+593 MATLEAEKEA
-603 FIEKLNAGSEDF
+603 LIEKLNSGSDDF
-615 QELAKWAQEIEKI
+615 QLLADWAKQIEVL

-643 M
+643 ERA

>member
-9 VSRNLG
+9 ISRNLG

-42 KTTLMETLM
+42 KTTLMESLM
-51 GMQSPD
+51 GMQTPD

-70 YLPQNPDFNENEE
+70 YLPQNPIFAENEE

-100 YYEKAMI
+100 SYEKAMM
-107 SGDPKELEEAFSLM
+107 SGDPKELEDSFALM
-121 EANNA
+121 ETHNA

-145 EQKVSTLSGGQ
+145 DQKVSTLSGGQ
-156 KKRLALA
+156 KKRLSLA

-187 EWLEGILSGPNVT
+187 EWLEGIMSGPNVT

-213 ICNKMFELADGSLY
+213 VCTKMMELADASIY
-227 TYEGNYAY
+227 TYEGNYGY

-242 REASEA
+242 REASDA
-248 SSISKA
+248 SSVSKA

-262 EWMRKQPKARGTKA
+262 EWMRKQPKARGTKS
-276 QYRID
+276 QSRID
-281 AFHET
+281 AFYET

-292 KIDDSKLELNIQMSR
+292 KLDDSKLELNIQMSR

-323 DKKIV
+323 DKKII

-352 TFLQLLTGNEQPDSG
+352 TFLQLLTGLEQPDSG

-374 LVIGYYTQLPFEF
+374 LVVGYYTQIAFDF

-406 GKNESLT
+406 GKNESLS

-422 FPTAQQYTPVSKL
+422 FPTSQQYTPVEKL

-440 KRLQLMKVL
+440 KRLQLMRVL

-506 EGEVNFFNGNY
+506 DGEVNFFNGNY
-517 TDYRLALENETSK
+517 TDYRIALENKDNEPAAKQSPVKAPTTSA
-530 TSPSRPSGIGI
+530 P
-541 SNGNT
+541 
-546 INSEADHNKNP
+546 
-557 LDKDFNKKAVAEALE
+557 VV
-572 ATKPKKLSFKEQKEF
+572 PKGPKLSFKEQKEF

-593 MADLELKKEA
+593 MAALEIEKDS
-603 FIEKLNAGSEDF
+603 FVEKLNQGSDDF
-615 QELAKWAQEIEKI
+615 QLLTDWAKAIEDI
-628 KNTLEEK
+628 KYKLDEK
-635 ELRWLELS
+635 ELKWLELS
-643 M
+643 ERA

>member
-9 VSRNLG
+9 ISRNLG

-20 KNLFFGLQ
+20 RNLFFGLQ

-42 KTTLMETLM
+42 KTTLMESLM
-51 GMQSPD
+51 GMQTPD

-70 YLPQNPDFNENEE
+70 YLPQNPIFAENEQ

-100 YYEKAMI
+100 SYEKAML
-107 SGDPKELEEAFSLM
+107 SGDSKELEDAFALM
-121 EANNA
+121 EAHIA

-145 EQKVSTLSGGQ
+145 DQKVSTLSGGQ
-156 KKRLALA
+156 KKRLSLA

-187 EWLEGILSGPNVT
+187 EWLEGIMSGPNVT

-213 ICNKMFELADGSLY
+213 VCNKMMELADGSIY

-292 KIDDSKLELNIQMSR
+292 KLDDSKLELNIQMSR

-323 DKKIV
+323 DKKII

-352 TFLQLLTGNEQPDSG
+352 TFLQLLTGLEQPDSG

-374 LVIGYYTQLPFEF
+374 LVVGYYTQIPFDF

-406 GKNESLT
+406 GKNESLS

-422 FPTAQQYTPVSKL
+422 FPTAQQYTPVEKL

-440 KRLQLMKVL
+440 KRLQLMRVL

-506 EGEVNFFNGNY
+506 EGEVKFFNGNY
-517 TDYRLALENETSK
+517 TDYRIALESK
-530 TSPSRPSGIGI
+530 EEEPAGKQSPVKAPS
-541 SNGNT
+541 T
-546 INSEADHNKNP
+546 AAP
-557 LDKDFNKKAVAEALE
+557 VAA
-572 ATKPKKLSFKEQKEF
+572 APVSAAPKGPKLSFKEQKEF

-593 MADLELKKEA
+593 MAALEIEKDS
-603 FIEKLNAGSEDF
+603 FVEKLNQGSDDF
-615 QELAKWAQEIEKI
+615 QLLTEWAKAIEDI
-628 KNTLEEK
+628 KNKLEEK

-643 M
+643 ERA

>member
-9 VSRNLG
+9 ISRNLG

-42 KTTLMETLM
+42 KTTLMESIM

-57 EGKISIR
+57 EGKITIR

-70 YLPQNPDFNENEE
+70 YLPQNPFFEENER

-100 YYEKAMI
+100 AYEKAML
-107 SGDPKELEEAFSLM
+107 SGDPQELEDSFALM

-134 QIISRLGIPDG
+134 QIITRLGIPDG
-145 EQKVSTLSGGQ
+145 DQQVSTLSGGQ
-156 KKRLALA
+156 KKRLSLA

-213 ICNKMFELADGSLY
+213 VCNKMMELALGSIY
-227 TYEGNYAY
+227 TYEGNYGY

-248 SSISKA
+248 STVAKA

-262 EWMRKQPKARGTKA
+262 EWMRRQPKARGTKS
-276 QYRID
+276 QSRID
-281 AFHET
+281 AFSET
-286 EEKANK
+286 EEMAHRKV
-292 KIDDSKLELNIQMSR
+292 DDSKLELNIQMSR

-323 DKKIV
+323 EKKIV

-352 TFLQLLTGNEQPDSG
+352 TFLQLLTGLEQPDSG

-387 RPEQRVIDTITEI
+387 KPEQRVIDTITEI

-440 KRLQLMKVL
+440 KRLQLMQVL

-517 TDYRLALENETSK
+517 TDYRIALENKEKEPAPVVKAPIVET
-530 TSPSRPSGIGI
+530 P
-541 SNGNT
+541 
-546 INSEADHNKNP
+546 
-557 LDKDFNKKAVAEALE
+557 VAPIQKGA
-572 ATKPKKLSFKEQKEF
+572 KLSFKEQKEF
-587 EELEKE
+587 EDLEKE
-593 MADLELKKEA
+593 MAKLEAEKEA
-603 FIEKLNAGSEDF
+603 LIEKLNGGSEDF
-615 QELAKWAQEIEKI
+615 QLLADWAKQIEVL

-643 M
+643 ERA

>member
-9 VSRNLG
+9 ISRNLG

-42 KTTLMETLM
+42 KTTLMESLM
-51 GMQSPD
+51 GMQTPD

-70 YLPQNPDFNENEE
+70 YLPQNPIFAENEE

-100 YYEKAMI
+100 SYEKAMM
-107 SGDPKELEEAFSLM
+107 SGDPKELEDSFALM
-121 EANNA
+121 ETHNA

-145 EQKVSTLSGGQ
+145 DQKVSTLSGGQ
-156 KKRLALA
+156 KKRLSLA

-187 EWLEGILSGPNVT
+187 EWLEGIMSGPNVT

-213 ICNKMFELADGSLY
+213 VCTKMMELADGSIY
-227 TYEGNYAY
+227 TYEGNYGY

-242 REASEA
+242 REASDA
-248 SSISKA
+248 SSVSKA

-262 EWMRKQPKARGTKA
+262 EWMRKQPKARGTKS
-276 QYRID
+276 QSRID
-281 AFHET
+281 AFYET

-292 KIDDSKLELNIQMSR
+292 KLDDSKLELNIQMSR

-323 DKKIV
+323 DKKII

-352 TFLQLLTGNEQPDSG
+352 TFLQLLTGLEQPDSG

-374 LVIGYYTQLPFEF
+374 LVVGYYTQIAFDF

-406 GKNESLT
+406 GKNESLS

-422 FPTAQQYTPVSKL
+422 FPTSQQYTPVEKL

-440 KRLQLMKVL
+440 KRLQLMRVL

-506 EGEVNFFNGNY
+506 DGEVNFFNGNY
-517 TDYRLALENETSK
+517 TDYRIALENKDNEPTAKQSPVKAPTTSA
-530 TSPSRPSGIGI
+530 P
-541 SNGNT
+541 
-546 INSEADHNKNP
+546 
-557 LDKDFNKKAVAEALE
+557 VV
-572 ATKPKKLSFKEQKEF
+572 PKGPKLSFKEQKEF

-593 MADLELKKEA
+593 MAALEIEKDS
-603 FIEKLNAGSEDF
+603 FVEKLNQGSDDF
-615 QELAKWAQEIEKI
+615 QLLTDWAKAIEDI
-628 KNTLEEK
+628 KNKLEEK

-643 M
+643 ERA